1 MTRAADRSGSR
12 DLDATLALLDGV
24 VYGDLFDC
32 AVGLDEIVRYS
43 RRASGRDDVAAVLGS
58 PTVGRTVVRREDYV
72 TLAGREELV
81 ERRKETRARA
91 RRLHRRAQRM
101 GRLLGLV
108 PFVRGLILTGSVAAE
123 AAAEDADIDLLVIVA
138 PSRLAFVFLLL
149 GGFSRLTRRRLY
161 CANYYMS
168 DDHLEVDRRNLF
180 IAREI
185 VQAKPLD
192 EGGERFFAINDW
204 VLEFLPNASISKRS
218 GGRRRVVGR
227 LQGLFELPFGERF
240 GRWCEAVAGRVAR
253 RRIDAHYVA
262 ARADHRTRVL
272 ERFESGHEL
281 RFHAH
286 PNLRGLR
293 ERYADHRATLE
304 AELESVNAEAEASR

>member
-1 MTRAADRSGSR
+1 MTRAAERSGSR
-12 DLDATLALLDGV
+12 DIDATMALLDGV

-43 RRASGRDDVAAVLGS
+43 RRASGRDDAATVLGS
-58 PTVGRTVVRREDYV
+58 PTLRRTVVRQGDYV

-81 ERRKETRARA
+81 EQRKETRARA
-91 RRLHRRAQRM
+91 RRLQRRAQRM

-161 CANYYMS
+161 CANYYMA
-168 DDHLEVDRRNLF
+168 DDRLQVDRRNLF

-185 VQAKPLD
+185 VQARPLD
-192 EGGERFFAINDW
+192 EGGERW
-204 VLEFLPNASISKRS
+204 KLSLASKMTSCAGMQRS
-218 GGRRRVVGR
+218 ASATSVPSTSGCPWRRCRMQRMVS
-227 LQGLFELPFGERF
+227 
-240 GRWCEAVAGRVAR
+240 ASAS
-253 RRIDAHYVA
+253 
-262 ARADHRTRVL
+262 
-272 ERFESGHEL
+272 ESS
-281 RFHAH
+281 
-286 PNLRGLR
+286 
-293 ERYADHRATLE
+293 TK
-304 AELESVNAEAEASR
+304 

>member
-1 MTRAADRSGSR
+1 MTQAAERSESR
-12 DLDATLALLDGV
+12 DLDATMALLDGV

-43 RRASGRDDVAAVLGS
+43 RRASGRDDVATVLGS
-58 PTVGRTVVRREDYV
+58 PTVRRTVVRQGDYV

-91 RRLHRRAQRM
+91 RRLQRRAQRM

-123 AAAEDADIDLLVIVA
+123 AATEDADIDLLVIVA

-161 CANYYMS
+161 CANYYMA
-168 DDHLEVDRRNLF
+168 DDRLQVDRRNLF

-185 VQAKPLD
+185 VQARPLD
-192 EGGERFFAINDW
+192 EGGERFFRTNDW
-204 VLEFLPNASISKRS
+204 IVEYLPNASISKNS
-218 GGRRRVVGR
+218 NARRRPGR
-227 LQGLFELPFGERF
+227 LQKALELPFRGRF
-240 GRWCEAVAGRVAR
+240 GRWCESFAARVAR
-253 RRIDAHYVA
+253 RRIEAHYVGGREEHR
-262 ARADHRTRVL
+262 ARVQ

-281 RFHAH
+281 RFHNH
-286 PNLRGLR
+286 PDLRGLR
-293 ERYADHRATLE
+293 DRYADHRATLE
-304 AELESVNAEAEASR
+304 ADLKLAIDEGEVAR

>member
-1 MTRAADRSGSR
+1 MTWAADHSGGR
-12 DLDATLALLDGV
+12 DLDATMALLDGV

-32 AVGLDEIVRYS
+32 AVGIDEIVRYS
-43 RRASGRDDVAAVLGS
+43 RRASGRDDVATVLGS
-58 PTVGRTVVRREDYV
+58 PTVGRTVVRQDDYV

-91 RRLHRRAQRM
+91 RRLQRRAQRM
-101 GRLLGLV
+101 GRLLGLI

-123 AAAEDADIDLLVIVA
+123 AATEDADIDLLVVVA

-204 VLEFLPNASISKRS
+204 VLEFLPNASRS
-218 GGRRRVVGR
+218 RTSNTRRGPGR
-227 LQGLFELPFGERF
+227 LQKVLELPFRGRF
-240 GRWCEAVAGRVAR
+240 GQWCESLAARLAR
-253 RRIDAHYVA
+253 RRIDAHYVGG
-262 ARADHRTRVL
+262 REDHRVRVL

-281 RFHAH
+281 RFHNH
-286 PNLRGLR
+286 PDLRGLR

-304 AELESVNAEAEASR
+304 AELKNVNAEAETSR